1 MTRHD
6 IILDDAFARL
16 DKLNKCVRGDK
27 VLDDHSKDL
36 ATVLADGQVPKNWL
50 GEDKTNFSLTAI
62 NFIQIINQRTEFFR
76 GLNELKIIP
85 IDVVVKPLRLLTA
98 LKFNFAKVQKVN
110 FQCGFSGQFL

>member
-1 MTRHD
+1 MIDFRHD

-36 ATVLADGQVPKNWL
+36 ATVLANGQVPTSWL

-62 NFIQIINQRTEFFR
+62 NFIQIINQRTDFFR
-76 GLNELKIIP
+76 VSSNFLKFIFQYIF
-85 IDVVVKPLRLLTA
+85 DVV
-98 LKFNFAKVQKVN
+98 F
-110 FQCGFSGQFL
+110 

>member
-1 MTRHD
+1 MTEHKYFDFKNDIRIDFRHD

-76 GLNELKIIP
+76 VSMLVL
-85 IDVVVKPLRLLTA
+85 PLSTI
-98 LKFNFAKVQKVN
+98 VHT
-110 FQCGFSGQFL
+110 